1 MRHPILLLPFA
12 ALALAG
18 CASSSQAPE
27 RSGGV
32 PGGVAGGAVGGVV
45 RDAPTLY
52 DTVTL
57 RTEAAKASLT
67 RETFTVILAPGEG
80 SPGLETENY
89 AHRDDADFHSV
100 LRDPLST
107 FSIDVDTAS
116 YARVRRY
123 LAEGARPPADAVR
136 IEELLNYFVYDDP
149 LPAAGEPFS
158 VTTEVAAC
166 PWNASHR
173 LLRIALRAVPVQ
185 FAGRRPGH
193 YVFLVDVSGSMDQP
207 DKLPLVQQ
215 ALKLLAGQLTG
226 QDLVSIVAYAGA
238 AGVVLPPT
246 AVTDRG
252 ALEAAIE
259 NLQAGGS
266 TAGGEG
272 ILLAYALA
280 RERFVAGGINRVV
293 LATDGDFNV
302 GVSSE
307 GELTRLIEE
316 QAKSGVF
323 LTVLGF
329 GTGNLQDAK
338 MEALAD
344 RGNGQFA
351 YIDSP
356 LEARRALVEQA
367 GGTLVTVAKDV
378 KIQVEFNPAEVAA
391 YRLIGYENRL
401 LAAEDFRDDA
411 KDAGEIGAGHSVVAL
426 YEIVPPAAAPAVERP
441 VDPLRYQALKP
452 SETSASGELGTVKLR
467 FKAPDGD
474 TSVERAFVVMDTGR
488 GPGEA
493 TSELKFAA
501 SVAAFGMV
509 LRDSP
514 HRGGASIELVRS
526 LAEAGLAYDPD
537 GQRAGFLQLV
547 DQAGAVIGTPVAGR

>member
-1 MRHPILLLPFA
+1 VSRNL
-12 ALALAG
+12 
-18 CASSSQAPE
+18 
-27 RSGGV
+27 
-32 PGGVAGGAVGGVV
+32 
-45 RDAPTLY
+45 PTLSE
-52 DTVTL
+52 TVSIKGQV
-57 RTEAAKASLT
+57 AKASQILT
-67 RETFTVILAPGEG
+67 REYTLTLPPGEG
-80 SPGLETENY
+80 EAAGLETENY
-89 AHRDDADFHSV
+89 ARRVDADFRSV
-100 LRDPLST
+100 TRDPLST

-116 YARVRRY
+116 YANVRRY
-123 LAEGARPPADAVR
+123 LTEGARPPADAVR

-166 PWNASHR
+166 PWNVSHR
-173 LLRIALRAVPVQ
+173 LMRVALRAVPVQ

-193 YVFLVDVSGSMDQP
+193 FVFLVDVSGSMDEP
-207 DKLPLVQQ
+207 DKLPLVQS
-215 ALKLLAGQLTG
+215 AMKLLAGQLTG
-226 QDLVSIVAYAGA
+226 QDRVSVVVYAGA
-238 AGVVLPPT
+238 AGVVLAPT
-246 AVTDRG
+246 AGADRT
-252 ALEAAIE
+252 ALEGAID

-272 ILLAYALA
+272 IQLAYDIA
-280 RERFVAGGINRVV
+280 RENFVPGGINRVI

-329 GTGNLQDAK
+329 GSGNLQHAK

-351 YIDSP
+351 YIDSEI
-356 LEARRALVEQA
+356 EARRALVQQA

-378 KIQVEFNPAEVAA
+378 KIQVEFNPAEVAS

-401 LAAEDFRDDA
+401 LAAEDFRDDT

-426 YEIVPPAAAPAVERP
+426 YEIVPPAADASVERP
-441 VDPLRYQALKP
+441 VDTLRYQALKP
-452 SETSASGELGTVKLR
+452 AEASASGELATVKLR
-467 FKAPDGD
+467 FKAPDGA
-474 TSVERAFVVMDTGR
+474 TSVERAFVVRDDGR
-488 GPGEA
+488 GAGEA
-493 TSELKFAA
+493 TTELKFAA

-514 HRGGASIELVRS
+514 HRGAASIAMVRQ
-526 LAEAGLAYDPD
+526 LAQAGLAYDPD

-547 DQAGAVIGTPVAGR
+547 DRAGTVIGTPAAAR